1 MIYLASAYSHPD
13 PLIMKT
19 RFLMVEEA
27 TAELLRK
34 KQVVFSPIVHTHELA
49 IKYKLPTDF
58 DFWRGYCLQM
68 LKCASELVVF
78 APDESWRESRGV
90 MAEIDFAE
98 RFFIPIFFLKEAT
111 EYGTVN

>member
-27 TAELLRK
+27 TAELLRA
-34 KQVVFSPIVHTHELA
+34 KQVVFSPIVHCHEIA

-58 DFWRGYCLQM
+58 AFWQGYCLQM
-68 LKCASELVVF
+68 LKCASELIVF
-78 APDESWRESRGV
+78 APDESWRESKGV
-90 MAEIDFAE
+90 LAEMEFAQN
-98 RFFIPIFFLKEAT
+98 FFIPTAFLKEAT
-111 EYGTVN
+111 DYGTTH